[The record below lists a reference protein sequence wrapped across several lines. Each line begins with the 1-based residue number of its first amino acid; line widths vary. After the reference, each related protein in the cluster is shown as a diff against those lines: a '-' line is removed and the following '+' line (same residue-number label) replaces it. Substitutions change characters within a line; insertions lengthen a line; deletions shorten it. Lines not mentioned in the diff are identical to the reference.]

1 MCNWRRFLLIKH
13 RSTMGTIFMEL
24 NILISIHPNC
34 QVCQKEGTR
43 MNITG
48 LNIVADSCIG
58 HREKAVMWTVFIMQ

>member
-1 MCNWRRFLLIKH
+1 
-13 RSTMGTIFMEL
+13 MEL